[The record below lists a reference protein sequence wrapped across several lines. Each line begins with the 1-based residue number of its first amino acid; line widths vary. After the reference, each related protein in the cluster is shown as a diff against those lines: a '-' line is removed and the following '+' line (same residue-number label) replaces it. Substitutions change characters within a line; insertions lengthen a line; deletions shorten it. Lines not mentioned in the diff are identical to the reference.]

1 MQKEISLHM
10 LQLRRTSCLW
20 MNEIKK
26 ETKWNYQIQGLM
38 GKTGIH
44 HCDLVIYTLKGILIV
59 NIKFDSDLWNE
70 MLQKLRNF
78 FVEYIV
84 QELFHHDIL
93 KSLQSDCHQMLIVK
107 VKVLKQCFLSV
118 LDQIPHDFIYLSLD
132 TFNTCFIYHLH
143 TLSCNHFHVTIT
155 QCAFLLSFIW
165 PVVVANCIEQHKH
178 LEYCLQWV
186 AFEEGSSLVEF

>member
-38 GKTGIH
+38 GITGIH
-44 HCDLVIYTLKGILIV
+44 CRDLVIYTLKGILTV
-59 NIKFDSDLWNE
+59 KIKFDSDLRNE
-70 MLQKLRNF
+70 MLQKLRNL

-93 KSLQSDCHQMLIVK
+93 RGCPGVPVHSGIPIVFISTHG
-107 VKVLKQCFLSV
+107 VVMQFINVSFLSV
-118 LDQIPHDFIYLSLD
+118 PVHED
-132 TFNTCFIYHLH
+132 TTH
-143 TLSCNHFHVTIT
+143 T
-155 QCAFLLSFIW
+155 
-165 PVVVANCIEQHKH
+165 
-178 LEYCLQWV
+178 
-186 AFEEGSSLVEF
+186 

>member
-1 MQKEISLHM
+1 MVWGFAFAAKKSQFSKVKSMYAKRNLPPHVAAEENLM
-10 LQLRRTSCLW
+10 LVDGKY
-20 MNEIKK
+20 EIKK

-93 KSLQSDCHQMLIVK
+93 KSL
-107 VKVLKQCFLSV
+107 
-118 LDQIPHDFIYLSLD
+118 
-132 TFNTCFIYHLH
+132 
-143 TLSCNHFHVTIT
+143 
-155 QCAFLLSFIW
+155 
-165 PVVVANCIEQHKH
+165 
-178 LEYCLQWV
+178 
-186 AFEEGSSLVEF
+186 